1 MNIRLANESDFP
13 TLYELGKNTSEFRVS
28 AKEVFMDADEFKFGI
43 TDPNSVFL
51 VSEQEGVITGFIYA
65 SLIDHDKPLE
75 KQSACLIYITV
86 LPAFRKQGI
95 AQQLYQAC
103 ETNLKERGVSGIYS
117 WANIESDGAIVE
129 FLEKE
134 GFAKG
139 HTYVWMDKE
148 IK

>member
-1 MNIRLANESDFP
+1 MNIRLANDSDFP
-13 TLYELGKNTSEFRVS
+13 VLYDMGKNTSEFRVS

-51 VSEQEGVITGFIYA
+51 VADQGDSIIGFIYA

-75 KQSACLIYITV
+75 KQSACLIYMTV

-103 ETNLKERGVSGIYS
+103 EANLKARGVSGVYG
-117 WANIESDGAIVE
+117 WANIESDGAIVN

-139 HTYVWMDKE
+139 HKYMWMDKE